1 MPKGDDL
8 GALGDISKLAS
19 GVALEGAAAD
29 ALAGFDLA
37 KLTADTAGA
46 EELAAQFAAG
56 TADAATTEAVAGE
69 TAATEAKE

>member
-29 ALAGFDLA
+29 ALAGFDIA

-46 EELAAQFAAG
+46 AELAAQFAAG
-56 TADAATTEAVAGE
+56 TADGSTTEPAAE
-69 TAATEAKE
+69 DTTATEAKE